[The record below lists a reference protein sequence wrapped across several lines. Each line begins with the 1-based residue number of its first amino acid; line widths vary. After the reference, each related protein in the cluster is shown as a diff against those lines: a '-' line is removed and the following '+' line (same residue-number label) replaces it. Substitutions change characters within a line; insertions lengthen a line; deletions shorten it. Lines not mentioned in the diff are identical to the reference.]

1 MAIILSL
8 YFFYPKLKP
17 LSNSLESGWNGQKYQ
32 EHTKNKTRRQRKV
45 LLCII
50 IQQFFSITIA
60 KLPKQTLIIFPLL
73 NNDSHSTTWGRRIN
87 DRVLEQ
93 FIYIEL
99 ASAKLHTLG
108 IDIFWEVLFMTDHTD
123 PALKE
128 CKNNNNIM

>member
-1 MAIILSL
+1 M
-8 YFFYPKLKP
+8 
-17 LSNSLESGWNGQKYQ
+17 
-32 EHTKNKTRRQRKV
+32 

-60 KLPKQTLIIFPLL
+60 KILIIFPLL
-73 NNDSHSTTWGRRIN
+73 NKDSRSKTWGRCTN
-87 DRVLEQ
+87 DKVLEQ

-108 IDIFWEVLFMTDHTD
+108 IDIFLEVLFTTDHTD

>member
-1 MAIILSL
+1 M
-8 YFFYPKLKP
+8 
-17 LSNSLESGWNGQKYQ
+17 
-32 EHTKNKTRRQRKV
+32 

-60 KLPKQTLIIFPLL
+60 KIPKQTLIIFPLL
-73 NNDSHSTTWGRRIN
+73 NNDSRSRTWGRCTN
-87 DRVLEQ
+87 DKVLEQ

-108 IDIFWEVLFMTDHTD
+108 IDIFLEVLFTDHTD

-128 CKNNNNIM
+128 YKKNNNIM

>member
-1 MAIILSL
+1 M
-8 YFFYPKLKP
+8 
-17 LSNSLESGWNGQKYQ
+17 
-32 EHTKNKTRRQRKV
+32 

-60 KLPKQTLIIFPLL
+60 KIPKRTLIIFPLL
-73 NNDSHSTTWGRRIN
+73 DNDSRSRTWVRCTN
-87 DRVLEQ
+87 DKVLEQ

-108 IDIFWEVLFMTDHTD
+108 IDIFLEVLFTTDHTD

-128 CKNNNNIM
+128 YENNNNIM